1 MRKRNLLAVAAVG
14 VGILIVPL
22 WCAATRLPD
31 LSPAPHST
39 GGWHLVPPPLPFS
52 LEQVRSYFNDALG
65 KPAYKVSNGT
75 FVSNDRNS
83 SDESVT
89 LVLSAKQQ
97 KIALTLFTRGDP
109 GVNYLRE
116 FFEAPFFRRSESEQ
130 LYVLLEANHDT
141 SVAELGRFEV
151 KIDVFKTPEWL
162 VIALEFSP
170 PAGLAA
176 PS

>member
-39 GGWHLVPPPLPFS
+39 RGWHLVSPPLPFS

-75 FVSNDRNS
+75 FVYTDRNS

-89 LVLSAKQQ
+89 LVLSAKH
-97 KIALTLFTRGDP
+97 KNIALTLFTRGDP

-141 SVAELGRFEV
+141 RVAELGRFEV